1 MATTFAD
8 ALKESLNALG
18 GIRTKTEIG
27 AWIEEHYPNK
37 WKAGTLSGHL
47 YGCRVN
53 DPKAYQ
59 HHAGLPKFLFEHGSS
74 RYELYDA
81 SRHGLFVSGLP
92 EGEHKSIAEDNVQP
106 VATDSGAST
115 AFAYEEHLRDY
126 LAKNLTILEA
136 SLSLWAGSEAEAVE
150 FPIDGRRIDIL
161 AKDKSGVPVVIEL
174 KVNRGHERT
183 IGQCLYYRA
192 KIKELMKVPRV
203 RIFIVA
209 EEISPELKLATQEL
223 SDVNLFEYNLSMTV
237 RKLTT

>member
-18 GIRTKTEIG
+18 GIRTKAEIG
-27 AWIEEHYPNK
+27 AWIQEHYPTK
-37 WKAGTLSGHL
+37 WKAGTLLGHL

-59 HHAGLPKFLFEHGSS
+59 HHASQPKFIFSHGSG

-81 SRHGLFVSGLP
+81 SRHGLFVGGML
-92 EGEHKSIAEDNVQP
+92 EGEHKNVAEEGQQAVTNENDL
-106 VATDSGAST
+106 GT

-126 LAKNLTILEA
+126 LARNLSILEP
-136 SLSLWAGSEAEAVE
+136 SHSLWDGSEVEAVE
-150 FPIDGRRIDIL
+150 FPVDGRRIDIL
-161 AKDKSGVPVVIEL
+161 AKDKPGVPVVVEL

-183 IGQCLYYRA
+183 IGQCLFYRA
-192 KIKELMKVPRV
+192 KIKEIMKVPRV

-209 EEISPELKLATQEL
+209 EEILHELKLATQEV
-223 SDVNLFEYNLSMTV
+223 SDVSLFEYSLSMTV
-237 RKLTT
+237 RRL